1 MPKTASEK
9 CRLCAKLSAEEAI
22 ARHGPTGTN
31 CWDGEK
37 CHKRRTYY
45 RKRDQYNKDK
55 RLQYRKSTGKEVIH
69 LNLSVPVSAK
79 AELFLYRKN
88 KSVAPHAI
96 VGQLT
101 IGGKVYLDGIHPD
114 VHFNKQD
121 PDEFKSQCNHYI
133 QQFFEA
139 FSVLTGTHIHEF
151 DFIHE
156 RSSSLCPICQGEI
169 PEKQKCS
176 LPS

>member
-1 MPKTASEK
+1 MPKTTSEK

-22 ARHGPTGTN
+22 ARHGPGSSTN

-55 RLQYRKSTGKEVIH
+55 RQQYRKSTGKEVIH
-69 LNLSVPVSAK
+69 LNLSVPANAK

-101 IGGKVYLDGIHPD
+101 LGGKVYLDGIHPEK
-114 VHFNKQD
+114 HFNKRD
-121 PDEFKSQCNHYI
+121 PEEFKAQCNQYT
-133 QQFFEA
+133 QQFFAA
-139 FSVLTGTHIHEF
+139 FSGLAETTVQAF

-156 RSSSLCPICQGEI
+156 RSPSLCPICQGEI
-169 PEKQKCS
+169 PEKS
-176 LPS
+176 